1 MAAEHPMLSEHALT
15 EIDHWVAKFPEGKQR
30 SAVIAALHAVQHDN
44 HGYLT
49 EELMQ
54 AVAEYLDMPAIQV
67 YEIAAFYSMF
77 EAKPVGRCSISVCT
91 NIACMLRGSDE
102 ILQHIENRLGIKEGE
117 STPDGKFYLRREEE
131 CLAACNNA
139 PMLMVGH
146 RYHENLTTEKVDQ
159 LLDAVASEDSK

>member
-67 YEIAAFYSMF
+67 YEVAAFYSMF

-117 STPDGKFYLRREEE
+117 STPDGKFYLRRDEE

-146 RYHENLTTEKVDQ
+146 QYHENLTTEKVDQ
-159 LLDAVASEDSK
+159 LLDAVANEDSK

>member
-146 RYHENLTTEKVDQ
+146 QYHENLTTEKVDQ
-159 LLDAVASEDSK
+159 LLDAVANEDSK

>member
-67 YEIAAFYSMF
+67 YEVAAFYSMF

-139 PMLMVGH
+139 PMLMVDH

-159 LLDAVASEDSK
+159 LLDAVANEDSK

>member
-1 MAAEHPMLSEHALT
+1 EHPMLSEHALT

-30 SAVIAALHAVQHDN
+30 SAVIAALHVVQHDN

-67 YEIAAFYSMF
+67 YEVAAFYSMF

-146 RYHENLTTEKVDQ
+146 QYHENLTTEKVDQ
-159 LLDAVASEDSK
+159 LLDAIASEDSK

>member
-1 MAAEHPMLSEHALT
+1 MATEHPMLSDHVRA
-15 EIDHWVAKFPEGKQR
+15 EIDLWVAKFPPGKQR
-30 SAVIAALHAVQHDN
+30 SAVISALHAVQHDN
-44 HGYLT
+44 RGYLT

-54 AVAEYLDMPAIQV
+54 AVAEYLDMPVIQV
-67 YEIAAFYSMF
+67 YEVAAFYSMF

-139 PMLMVGH
+139 PMLMINH
-146 RYHENLTTEKVDQ
+146 KYHENLTTQKVDE
-159 LLDAVASEDSK
+159 LLDAAATEDSK

>member
-67 YEIAAFYSMF
+67 YEVAAFYSMF

-146 RYHENLTTEKVDQ
+146 QYHENLTTEKVDQ
-159 LLDAVASEDSK
+159 LLDAVANEDSK

>member
-159 LLDAVASEDSK
+159 LLDAVANEDSK

>member
-1 MAAEHPMLSEHALT
+1 MAAEHPMLSEHALA

-30 SAVIAALHAVQHDN
+30 SAVIAALHVVQHDN

-67 YEIAAFYSMF
+67 YEVAAFYSMF

-146 RYHENLTTEKVDQ
+146 QYHENLTTEKVDQ
-159 LLDAVASEDSK
+159 LLDAIASEDSK

>member
-1 MAAEHPMLSEHALT
+1 MATEHPMLSEHVRA
-15 EIDHWVAKFPEGKQR
+15 EIDRWVAKFPPGKQR
-30 SAVIAALHAVQHDN
+30 SAVISALHAVQHDN
-44 HGYLT
+44 RGYLT

-54 AVAEYLDMPAIQV
+54 AVAEYLDMPVIQV
-67 YEIAAFYSMF
+67 YEVAAFYSMF

-117 STPDGKFYLRREEE
+117 STADGKFYLRREEE

-139 PMLMVGH
+139 PMLMINH
-146 RYHENLTTEKVDQ
+146 KYHENLTTQKVDE
-159 LLDAVASEDSK
+159 LLDAAATEDSK